1 MINTEFRSL
10 NSIEESDNKL
20 FEVCDSLMR
29 YDSTKT
35 IITSRFEF
43 INKKDKIKSNILERI
58 FFLLQR
64 LFNKVGCTKKLDV
77 SREIK
82 NLFTQSGHQM
92 HEFTIENLET
102 IKSVMEILRDKF
114 TRNMSKS
121 HHEILENFA
130 VPIGILREVIE
141 GKMERERRLIVEQN
155 STIDEQETYA
165 EDPTTSKPS
174 SLLIAQL
181 HHLIDYPFEREESE

>member
-1 MINTEFRSL
+1 MINAEFRSL
-10 NSIEESDNKL
+10 DSIEESDNKL
-20 FEVCDSLMR
+20 FEVCDSLMG

-130 VPIGILREVIE
+130 LPIGILREVIVD
-141 GKMERERRLIVEQN
+141 KKEREKRLIVEQN
-155 STIDEQETYA
+155 STIDEQEIE
-165 EDPTTSKPS
+165 EDPTTPKPS